1 MRLSEVKLDSAE
13 WQEGKEGKFRLTQIE
28 RLPLNDWHSNWRY
41 SFKYESGEW
50 FQIVLDNVNK
60 LIEIIK

>member
-1 MRLSEVKLDSAE
+1 MRLSDLKLDSLE
-13 WQEGKEGKFRLTQIE
+13 WQQGKGDRFRLVQIE

>member
-1 MRLSEVKLDSAE
+1 MKLSDLKLDSLE
-13 WQEGKEGKFRLTQIE
+13 WQQGKGDRFRLVQVEQI
-28 RLPLNDWHSNWRY
+28 PLNDWHSNWRY
-41 SFKYESGEW
+41 SFKYEDGQW

>member
-1 MRLSEVKLDSAE
+1 MKLSNLKLDSAE
-13 WQEGKEGKFRLTQIE
+13 WQQGKGERFRLVQVEQI
-28 RLPLNDWHSNWRY
+28 PLNDWHSNWRY
-41 SFKYESGEW
+41 SFKYENGQW